1 MNDNAE
7 AQKAQ
12 NTAANTDESSD
23 QPLEDRGSNRSRRP
37 MSKAFREFF
46 TTGWADHTPEAITP
60 AAVAEF
66 TPARRATISAKFPG
80 ERLVFPAGQYKV
92 RSNDCDYLFRPH
104 SAFAYFTGL
113 GADREPDAVF
123 VMEPTADGHE
133 PILFFRPSAGRDSE
147 EFYADARYGE
157 MWVGRFP
164 SLDEVAQELNITCRH
179 LSELPDLLNTSDNSP
194 SCRIFPGVDPDISAL
209 VDKARG
215 GSNRAADDALAEFAS
230 EMRLIKDGYEIDQMR
245 QAVTATIKGFENIV
259 RELPN
264 AVAAVRGER
273 VVESAFASTARIH
286 GNGVGY
292 SIIAAS
298 GDNACTLHW
307 VRNDGPVRPQDIVLI
322 DAGVELES
330 LYTGDLTRSLPVQG
344 RFSEPQLKIYQAV
357 LDAADAAIAV
367 IKPGVK
373 FSAIHDAAMDVLAH
387 RLESWGMLPG
397 TAAESL
403 DPENGGFHRRWMI
416 HGTSHHLGIDVH
428 DAAQAR
434 RDKYMAQ
441 ELQPGMIFTIE
452 PGLYFKSDDLL
463 APEEFRGIGVRTED
477 NILVTEDGYENLSA
491 ALPRTAEDIEAWMM
505 SLRKA
510 DHE

>member
-7 AQKAQ
+7 ATKAQ
-12 NTAANTDESSD
+12 DAAATAAKSSD
-23 QPLEDRGSNRSRRP
+23 QPLEERGSNRSRRP

-46 TTGWADHTPEAITP
+46 TTGWADHTPEPVTP

-66 TPARRATISAKFPG
+66 TPARRATLSAKFPG

-164 SLDEVAQELNITCRH
+164 SLDEVAQELKITCRH
-179 LSELPDLLNTSDNSP
+179 LSELPEVLASGGDDLTSRIVRNADPAINT
-194 SCRIFPGVDPDISAL
+194 L

-215 GSNRAADDALAEFAS
+215 GETTTADDELLEFAS
-230 EMRLIKDGYEIDQMR
+230 EMRLIKDSYEIAQLR
-245 QAVTATIKGFENIV
+245 EAVTATIQGFENIV

-273 VVESAFASTARIH
+273 VIESAFASTARIH
-286 GNGVGY
+286 GNGAGY

-322 DAGVELES
+322 DAGVEIES

-373 FSAIHDAAMDVLAH
+373 FSAIHDAAMEVLAH

-397 TAAESL
+397 TAEESL
-403 DPENGGFHRRWMI
+403 DTQNGGFHRRWMI
-416 HGTSHHLGIDVH
+416 HGTSHHLGMDVH

-434 RDKYMAQ
+434 RSMYMAQ
-441 ELQPGMIFTIE
+441 ELQPGMVFTIE

>member
-7 AQKAQ
+7 APNAQ
-12 NTAANTDESSD
+12 DAAVTAAESSD
-23 QPLEDRGSNRSRRP
+23 QPLEERGSNRSRRP

-46 TTGWADHTPEAITP
+46 TQGWADPTP
-60 AAVAEF
+60 AQIEPAEVAAF
-66 TPARRATISAKFPG
+66 TPARRETLSAKFPG
-80 ERLVFPAGQYKV
+80 DRLVFPAGQYKV
-92 RSNDCDYLFRPH
+92 RSNDCDYLFRPD
-104 SAFAYFTGL
+104 SSFAYFTGL

-123 VMEPTADGHE
+123 VMEPTTDGHE

-164 SLDEVAQELNITCRH
+164 SLAEVTQELQITCRH
-179 LSELPDLLNTSDNSP
+179 LDELPGLLGNNPASLTT
-194 SCRIFPGVDPDISAL
+194 RILDDVDPSINKL
-209 VDKARG
+209 VNDARG
-215 GSNRAADDALAEFAS
+215 GRKADDDAALAEFSS
-230 EMRLIKDGYEIDQMR
+230 EMRLIKDDYEINQLRD
-245 QAVTATIKGFENIV
+245 AVAATIRGFENIV
-259 RELPN
+259 RELPQ

-307 VRNDGPVRPQDIVLI
+307 VRNDGPVRPQDMVLI

-367 IKPGVK
+367 IRPGAK
-373 FSAIHDAAMDVLAH
+373 YSDIHDAAMDVLAH
-387 RLESWGMLPG
+387 RLEEWGMLPG

-403 DPENGGFHRRWMI
+403 DAENGGFHRRWMI
-416 HGTSHHLGIDVH
+416 HGTGHHLGLDVH
-428 DAAQAR
+428 DGAKAR
-434 RDKYMAQ
+434 REVYMAS
-441 ELQPGMIFTIE
+441 ELKPGMVFTVE

-463 APEEFRGIGVRTED
+463 APAEFRGIGVRTED
-477 NILVTEDGYENLSA
+477 NIVVTEDGYENLSA

-505 SLRKA
+505 SLRKSS
-510 DHE
+510 HE